1 MAARSRTAMLLARI
15 ARRSGE
21 PAEPAG
27 PDPPQPTRDPRS
39 SEEGRLEGQA
49 RLAGIVDSAMDAIV
63 TVDSSQRI
71 LLFNR
76 SAERMF
82 GCTANQ
88 AIGQPLD
95 RFVPER
101 FRAVHARHIESFG
114 RTGVAIRSMGAARAV
129 HGVRSNGEEFPLE
142 ASISQVEAGEQKLYT
157 VILREEPLRP
167 GVRVIY
173 MSGYTDDAVV
183 RHGLLDREIEFLQKP
198 FSADALVVKVR
209 QVLDS

>member
-21 PAEPAG
+21 PAETAA

-82 GCTANQ
+82 GCTA
-88 AIGQPLD
+88 ALLG
-95 RFVPER
+95 R
-101 FRAVHARHIESFG
+101 
-114 RTGVAIRSMGAARAV
+114 RTGREGQTGARRVKRGTKPWRA
-129 HGVRSNGEEFPLE
+129 
-142 ASISQVEAGEQKLYT
+142 
-157 VILREEPLRP
+157 
-167 GVRVIY
+167 
-173 MSGYTDDAVV
+173 
-183 RHGLLDREIEFLQKP
+183 
-198 FSADALVVKVR
+198 FS
-209 QVLDS
+209 